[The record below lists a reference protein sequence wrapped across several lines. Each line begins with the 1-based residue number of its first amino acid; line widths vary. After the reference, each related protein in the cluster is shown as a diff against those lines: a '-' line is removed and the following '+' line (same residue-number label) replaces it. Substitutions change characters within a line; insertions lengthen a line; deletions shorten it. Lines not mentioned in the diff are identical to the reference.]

1 MRESMRMVGTGMTS
15 TEAHDGRM
23 GDAALLR
30 LLRLASTTLPVGAY
44 SYSQGLEW
52 AIEAG
57 FVTDAASAQRWIGDA
72 LRFSLARLEAPLWWR
87 LYRSWECGDA
97 QAAGRWNDMFVA
109 SRETSELRAE
119 TLQMGSSLKRLLAD
133 LGEFGPEAIEPLM
146 AMAAPAYVT
155 VAAYTAA
162 SWRIPP
168 RAALAGYCWSW
179 MENQVL
185 AAIKAVPLGQLAG
198 QRMLSALEPGIGAAV
213 ASSLACGDDAL
224 VNFAP
229 GLALASTLHETQY
242 SRLFRS

>member
-1 MRESMRMVGTGMTS
+1 
-15 TEAHDGRM
+15 
-23 GDAALLR
+23 
-30 LLRLASTTLPVGAY
+30 
-44 SYSQGLEW
+44 
-52 AIEAG
+52 
-57 FVTDAASAQRWIGDA
+57 
-72 LRFSLARLEAPLWWR
+72 
-87 LYRSWECGDA
+87 
-97 QAAGRWNDMFVA
+97 MFVA

-119 TLQMGSSLKRLLAD
+119 TLQMGSSLKRLLVD

-155 VAAYTAA
+155 VAAYAAA

-179 MENQVL
+179 TENQVL

-213 ASSLACGDDAL
+213 DASLACSDDAL
-224 VNFAP
+224 ANFAP